1 MQDGTYVLK
10 EIETPKG
17 YKKLDQKWVLEVSDG
32 KTKVYTYVSDSTQTD
47 IKSILAQGG
56 NWINVKGRDTSKFTN
71 YDNRWTG
78 WAGNNQNARYLGTRI
93 IAINEEKITLF
104 KDL

>member
-1 MQDGTYVLK
+1 MFQ
-10 EIETPKG
+10 IQH
-17 YKKLDQKWVLEVSDG
+17 KLD
-32 KTKVYTYVSDSTQTD
+32 
-47 IKSILAQGG
+47 ANPCQGG
-56 NWINVKGRDTSKFTN
+56 NWINVKGRTSKFTN

-78 WAGNNQNARYLGTRI
+78 WAGSNQTRYLGTRI